1 MAQPTP
7 IIDLAGKRALITGAT
22 KGIGRATTELFH
34 HLGADV
40 VAVARTQADLYKLAQ
55 ELGDRVGTIQAD
67 LGNPEDRERIADS
80 VQSRWGSLDILVN
93 NAGTNI
99 RKPTADTSPSDY
111 AHVMNVNLT
120 SAFELSRRLHPL
132 LIRGAASA
140 DGGISAIV
148 NVSSVAAV
156 RSMSTGA
163 AYAASKAAL
172 DQLTRYLAV
181 EWAPKPDAPGIRVN
195 SVQPA
200 YIDTPLAAP
209 VFANE
214 ARYAHIRAA
223 TPMGRVGQPDEVAR
237 AIAFLASP
245 AASYITG
252 AVLPAD
258 GGMLCGML

>member
-22 KGIGRATTELFH
+22 KGIGRATAELFH
-34 HLGADV
+34 RLGADV
-40 VAVARTQADLYKLAQ
+40 LAVARTQADLDTLAQ

-67 LGNPEDRERIADS
+67 LANPDDLERIADS

-99 RKPTADTSPSDY
+99 RKPTAETPTSDY

-140 DGGISAIV
+140 EDGPCAIV

-181 EWAPKPDAPGIRVN
+181 EWAPTAEAPGIRVN

-209 VFANE
+209 VFTNE
-214 ARYAHIRAA
+214 ARYAQIRAA
-223 TPMGRVGQPDEVAR
+223 TPMGRIGQPREVAA
-237 AIAFLASP
+237 AIAFLSSP

-252 AVLPAD
+252 ASLPVD